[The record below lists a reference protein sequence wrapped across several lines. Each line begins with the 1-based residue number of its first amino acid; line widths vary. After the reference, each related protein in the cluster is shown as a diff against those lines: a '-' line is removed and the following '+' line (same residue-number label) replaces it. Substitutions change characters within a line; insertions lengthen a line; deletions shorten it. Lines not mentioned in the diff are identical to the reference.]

1 MADIMLSLFEI
12 SAAFLA
18 LFIGLFAVSESIT
31 AAAKII
37 ITTIVIIKV
46 ISEIPLFISTPQK
59 IY

>member
-1 MADIMLSLFEI
+1 MLSLFEI